1 MPKILRIINRFNIG
15 GPTYN
20 AANLTKFLPDEY
32 ETLLV
37 GGMKDESED
46 GSEHILNELEIK
58 PRYIKHMHRSINL
71 VDDYKGYREIKALIK
86 EFQPDIVHTHASKA
100 GTLGR
105 LAAYKM
111 NVPVIVH
118 TFHGHVFHSYF
129 GKVKTSLYKSIER
142 FLARRTSKIVAIS
155 EIQKNELSQIHKIA
169 PPSKFEVVNLGF
181 NLKKFTENKEG
192 KRAKF
197 RSEFGISENEI
208 AIGIVGRLVPIKN
221 HALFITA
228 IANLRAN
235 GVNSIRA
242 FIIGDGELR
251 DELSELC
258 KELDLDYSWNNSIS
272 ATIQFTSWIKDM
284 DQAYPGLDVVALS
297 SLNEG
302 TPVTLIEAQACG
314 LPIVSTNVG
323 GIEDIVLKE
332 KTALLSPS
340 QDLEAFSSNLQTVVC
355 DNELRANMSGNG
367 VDFALEKFSHLRLAN
382 DMAKLYESLLNN
394 NT

>member
-20 AANLTKFLPDEY
+20 AANLTKFLPEEY

-71 VDDYKGYREIKALIK
+71 IDDYKGYREIKALIK

-142 FLARRTSKIVAIS
+142 YLARRTSKIVAIS

-169 PPSKFEVVNLGF
+169 PSNKFEVVNLGF

-192 KRAKF
+192 KRVKF

-221 HALFITA
+221 HALFIRA

-235 GVNSIRA
+235 GVNNIRA

-251 DELSELC
+251 DELSVLCQELG
-258 KELDLDYSWNNSIS
+258 LDHSWNNSTS

-323 GIEDIVLKE
+323 GIEDIVQKE

-340 QDLEAFSSNLQTVVC
+340 KDLEAFSSNLQTVVC
-355 DNELRANMSGNG
+355 DNDLRANMSGLG
-367 VDFALEKFSHLRLAN
+367 VDFAMKKFSHLRLAN